1 MTALAAECA
10 AVLECI
16 ACLEAGDV
24 ARALVWLRLAD
35 EARAEWLAA

>member
-1 MTALAAECA
+1 MTAVAAECV